1 MSSEI
6 EKNLRETTHRV
17 LSGTF
22 AGITQD
28 SREVKPG
35 YIFAALQGT
44 KVDGHDFIPQALE
57 KGATGIIAKTG
68 TALPENYKKRPPWN
82 PSPEV
87 CKRLGIEPYERPPH
101 EEFGVSWSHYNKDSE
116 TPRPKSDMGIL
127 LIEADNP
134 HKEFSKWCGTL
145 YFHQP
150 STIAAVTGT
159 NGKTSTAH
167 FTAQLW
173 QALSHNAAS
182 MGTLGIMKD
191 GKIAASASMTTPDP
205 VTLHKNLAEMA
216 KEGITHLCM
225 EASSHGLE
233 QYRIDGVRIGVAG
246 YTNISRDH
254 LDYHKDM
261 ESYLAAKLRLFS
273 EVLRKNSTVV
283 LNADVPEYE
292 TLEKTCKDAGHTI
305 ISYGQKAETLKL
317 IKSVPNPG
325 GQLLELSIE
334 GKKHTLKIPI
344 VGGFQVMNALC
355 ALGLVWAEEKD
366 KLDTLLKALENLQ
379 PVPGRLQKIEGPKE
393 VYVDYAHTPDALET
407 VLKALRPHTAGK
419 LICLFGCGG
428 DRDPGKRPIMGEIA
442 ARLADRMIVTDD
454 NPRTEKPEP
463 IRAAILNGIGKGKP
477 VQDIGDR
484 REAIQAAIK
493 EMKDGDVLLV
503 AGKGHETGQ
512 IIGNITTPFD
522 DAQEV
527 RNAMT

>member
-1 MSSEI
+1 MPRIDTSNFELVARMSDFS
-6 EKNLRETTHRV
+6 
-17 LSGTF
+17 
-22 AGITQD
+22 GITQD
-28 SREVKPG
+28 SRKVQPG
-35 YIFAALQGT
+35 YIFAALPGT
-44 KVDGHDFIPQALE
+44 KADGRDFIPDALKRGATAIVALTGTKLPEEYEQAL
-57 KGATGIIAKTG
+57 
-68 TALPENYKKRPPWN
+68 LLDSDN
-82 PSPEV
+82 PSWAFA
-87 CKRLGIEPYERPPH
+87 KLSAA
-101 EEFGVSWSHYNKDSE
+101 FYNNE
-116 TPRPKSDMGIL
+116 
-127 LIEADNP
+127 
-134 HKEFSKWCGTL
+134 
-145 YFHQP
+145 QP

-173 QALSHNAAS
+173 KSLGHQSAS

-191 GKIAASASMTTPDP
+191 GKIATSASMTTPDP

-334 GKKHTLKIPI
+334 GKKHTLKLPL

-366 KLDTLLKALENLQ
+366 RLDTLLKALENLQ
-379 PVPGRLQKIEGPKE
+379 PVPGRLQKIEGQKE

-407 VLKALRPHTAGK
+407 VLKALRSHTAGE

-442 ARLADRMIVTDD
+442 ARLANRIIVTDD
-454 NPRTEKPEP
+454 NPRTEKPES
-463 IRAAILNGIGKGKP
+463 IRAAILKGIGKGKP

>member
-1 MSSEI
+1 MSD
-6 EKNLRETTHRV
+6 
-17 LSGTF
+17 F
-22 AGITQD
+22 CGITQD
-28 SREVKPG
+28 SRKVQRG
-35 YIFAALQGT
+35 YIFAALPGT
-44 KVDGHDFIPQALE
+44 KVDGRDFIPEAL
-57 KGATGIIAKTG
+57 KRGATAIVALTG
-68 TALPENYKKRPPWN
+68 TKLPE
-82 PSPEV
+82 E
-87 CKRLGIEPYERPPH
+87 YEQ
-101 EEFGVSWSHYNKDSE
+101 VLLI
-116 TPRPKSDMGIL
+116 KSD
-127 LIEADNP
+127 NP
-134 HKEFSKWCGTL
+134 ARAFSKL
-145 YFHQP
+145 SSAYYDNEQP
-150 STIAAVTGT
+150 ATIAAVTGT

-173 QALSHNAAS
+173 QALGHKSAS

-191 GKIAASASMTTPDP
+191 GKIETSSSMTTPDP

-273 EVLRKNSTVV
+273 EVLKRESTVV
-283 LNADVPEYE
+283 LNADVPEYQ
-292 TLEKTCKDAGHTI
+292 TLLKTCEAAGHTI
-305 ISYGQKAETLKL
+305 ISYGRAGETLKL
-317 IKSVPNPG
+317 LNAQPEPG
-325 GQLLELSIE
+325 GQILQLSVE
-334 GKKHTLKIPI
+334 GKKHTLKFPL

-355 ALGLVWAEEKD
+355 ALGLVWAQEKD
-366 KLDTLLKALENLQ
+366 NVETLLKTFQNLK
-379 PVPGRLQKIEGPKE
+379 PVPGRLQKIEGPKA

-407 VLKALRPHTAGK
+407 VLNALRPHAEGE

-442 ARLADRMIVTDD
+442 ARLADKVIVTDD
-454 NPRTEKPEP
+454 NPRNEKPDS
-463 IRAAILNGIGKGKP
+463 IRAAILEGIGKDKK

-484 REAIQAAIK
+484 RTAIQAAIK
-493 EMKDGDVLLV
+493 EMKPGDVLLV

-512 IIGNITTPFD
+512 TVGNVTTPFD

-527 RNAMT
+527 RNAMP